1 MAYKIGDFT
10 HPKLVYLFINN
21 VCYKEGYHLLCHTER
36 YHLLCHTQSGT
47 TYSATQSGTTYS
59 AIKIYNKLPQLE
71 SLVLKMI
78 RQF

>member
-47 TYSATQSGTTYS
+47 TYSA
-59 AIKIYNKLPQLE
+59 IKIYNKLPQLE